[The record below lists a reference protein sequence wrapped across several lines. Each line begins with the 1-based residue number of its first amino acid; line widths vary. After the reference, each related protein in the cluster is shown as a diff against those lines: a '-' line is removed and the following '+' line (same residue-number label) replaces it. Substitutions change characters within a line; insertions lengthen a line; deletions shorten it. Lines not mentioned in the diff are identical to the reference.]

1 MEGWTAT
8 NSTYA
13 KDDVGRALYDWFKY
27 VLPHEYRTNVS
38 EHWLRR
44 FFGHEHNYAER
55 LLSIQHGGM
64 LPRPAMSNGRSKRRS
79 KETKKER
86 KAKLLEKRTAN
97 ISGEKTSTE
106 HINMN
111 VSASEE
117 RNLADCS
124 SIVELFDESVR
135 NLQKGPDSHEL
146 DGTSSGSI
154 VKSAEASESPI
165 IDDNSEGD
173 DDEDATPRDSIA
185 TDNGADASNDAEADA
200 DAVEDA
206 ALEYDFDDID
216 LPAGKQPEL
225 WVKQKL
231 VVPDPFIP
239 TKVCGRKDI
248 PKRTP
253 L

>member
-1 MEGWTAT
+1 
-8 NSTYA
+8 
-13 KDDVGRALYDWFKY
+13 
-27 VLPHEYRTNVS
+27 
-38 EHWLRR
+38 
-44 FFGHEHNYAER
+44 
-55 LLSIQHGGM
+55 
-64 LPRPAMSNGRSKRRS
+64 MSNGRSKRRS

-117 RNLADCS
+117 RKLADCS
-124 SIVELFDESVR
+124 STVERFDESVR
-135 NLQKGPDSHEL
+135 DLLKVPDSHEL

-154 VKSAEASESPI
+154 AKTAEAFESPI

-173 DDEDATPRDSIA
+173 DDEDTTPRDSIA